1 MPGRLP
7 NHGFREGS
15 GEGSEPRVPG
25 QVPGLL
31 GITPR
36 LIVIILKWKYLFYF
50 FISILFILL
59 LFLVCFCYN
68 NIYFIICL

>member
-31 GITPR
+31 GITPG
-36 LIVIILKWKYLFYF
+36 LI
-50 FISILFILL
+50 STAEILL
-59 LFLVCFCYN
+59 QETFFSKVKMPPTIEKHTLYLPKFSSWG
-68 NIYFIICL
+68 